1 MNPGTF
7 KQNAGE
13 YFRTPLVVL
22 VFISILFSLSCSD
35 QKVSETQKTYLT
47 PDIMC
52 GTVQFSDGCSPK
64 LDTLIAFGIA
74 LVHHMTY
81 DDAEYTFNKVIELDK
96 DCFWGYWGKAMTYI
110 HPLWPDIPD
119 EKTLNDGFALS
130 QNALKL
136 AETEKEKQ
144 YGAAVASFFEDG
156 INKSEPERLEAF
168 RIGWKTAADEM
179 PDDIE
184 AKMFSVLS
192 MLATVSPTDKSY
204 KIQIEAGALAESV
217 LKVIPD
223 HPAGFHYAIHAY
235 DYPPLAP
242 NAIRVAREYYKL
254 APEVPHALHMPTHI
268 FTRLGYWQE
277 SIDLNLRSAEA
288 AWKMPVDGQI
298 SNHYFHALD
307 YTVYAYLQQSQYEK
321 AKEISDL
328 LDTLHGQYQPLPQ
341 IAYSLAAIP
350 GRIAL
355 EYQKWKEAA
364 NLSLTHPEF
373 PWKNFPQYEAL
384 LYYAKGIGAGRS
396 KNIEIAGQSL
406 KKLEDLQKT
415 FTDAESNMYWI
426 NQIEIQKK
434 VVKAWEL
441 YAQNEMEKSLEMMI
455 AAADLEDATSK
466 NPVTPGALLPARE
479 MLGDLLLEMNRPKEA
494 LEQYE
499 LSLKN
504 SPNRFNTLYGAG
516 KSAELIGDKEKAVFY
531 FKAVLKNNKSSEP
544 NSERIAHAV
553 EVTTKI

>member
-1 MNPGTF
+1 MSPATF
-7 KQNAGE
+7 KRLAGK
-13 YFRTPLVVL
+13 YFRSSLVVL
-22 VFISILFSLSCSD
+22 IFISFLFQLSCSE
-35 QKVSETQKTYLT
+35 QKVSDTQKTYLT

-74 LVHHMTY
+74 LIHHMTY

-130 QNALKL
+130 QNAMKL
-136 AETEKEKQ
+136 AETEKEKL

-156 INKSEPERLEAF
+156 LNKSEPERLEAF
-168 RIGWKTAADEM
+168 RVGWKTATDELS
-179 PDDIE
+179 DDIE

-204 KIQIEAGALAESV
+204 RVQKEAGALAESV
-217 LKVIPD
+217 LKIIPD

-277 SIDLNLRSAEA
+277 SIDLNLRSAAA
-288 AWKMPVDGQI
+288 AWKMPVEGKI

-307 YTVYAYLQQSQYEK
+307 YAVYAYLQQSQYEK

-328 LDTLHGQYQPLPQ
+328 LDTLRGPYQPLPQ

-355 EYQKWKEAA
+355 EYQKWNEAA
-364 NLSLTHPEF
+364 NLSLTHLNF

-396 KNIEIAGQSL
+396 KNIEIAEQSL
-406 KKLEDLQKT
+406 KKLEELQKT
-415 FTDAESNMYWI
+415 FRDAESNKYWI
-426 NQIEIQKK
+426 DQIEIQKK
-434 VVKAWEL
+434 VVKAWKL
-441 YAQNEMEKSLEMMI
+441 YSQNAINESLELMT
-455 AAADLEDATSK
+455 AAAELEDATSK

-479 MLGDLLLEMNRPKEA
+479 MLGDLYLEVDLPKDA
-494 LEQYE
+494 LIQYE
-499 LSLKN
+499 FSLKN
-504 SPNRFNTLYGAG
+504 NPNRFNTLFNAG
-516 KSAELIGDKEKAVFY
+516 KSAELSGDMKKAKFYYGELLKLNKDPKSNRQQIVYARNFIGNV
-531 FKAVLKNNKSSEP
+531 
-544 NSERIAHAV
+544 
-553 EVTTKI
+553 